1 MGFDEAF
8 FVSVDFSAFAE
19 DVADI
24 LHHVTPLDIPS
35 LSCPPGSL
43 RYVAAFT

>member
-1 MGFDEAF
+1 MDFDEAL
-8 FVSVDFSAFAE
+8 FVRVDFSAFAK

-24 LHHVTPLDIPS
+24 LHHVAPLDIPS